1 MERKPNKMRAKL
13 AAGGLCVGS
22 AIHSWSPNVMEIGGY
37 AGLDFMRIDNEHAW
51 RQDSSAEHLM
61 RAAAIADIVPML
73 RVDRDNPF
81 LVRKALEIGAGAVL
95 VPNIYTPEEA
105 EAVVRA
111 AKFPPRGMRGYCG
124 DCFSAHWGTLAGNEW
139 VEWSDREPL
148 IGVMVEH
155 VRTMEAIDEIMSVE
169 GLDYVF
175 FGAADYSM
183 SIGLRGPQRYDK
195 RIMEALRATVK
206 AADKHGVWVG
216 APTEEDN
223 IGRLLDEGVVFFEIL
238 SDLLLLHELW
248 SRHAK
253 KVGEMT
259 RKASPGKK

>member
-1 MERKPNKMRAKL
+1 MIRKPNRMRAKL
-13 AAGGLCVGS
+13 VSGQLCVGS
-22 AIHSWSPNVMEIGGY
+22 AIHSWSPNVMEIAGY
-37 AGLDFMRIDNEHAW
+37 SGLDFMRIDNEHAW

-61 RAAAIADIVPML
+61 RAATVADIVPML

-111 AKFPPRGMRGYCG
+111 SKFPPRGMRGYCG
-124 DCFSAHWGTLAGNEW
+124 DCFSAEWGTRAGNEW

-155 VRTMEAIDEIMSVE
+155 VRTMEAIDEIMSID

-183 SIGLRGPQRYDK
+183 SIGLRGPQRYDR
-195 RIMEALRATVK
+195 RIMKALRTTV
-206 AADKHGVWVG
+206 AAAQKHGVWVG
-216 APTEEDN
+216 APTEEEN
-223 IGRLLDEGVVFFEIL
+223 IGKLLEEGVVFFEIL
-238 SDLLLLHELW
+238 SDLLLLNGLW
-248 SRHAK
+248 SRHAD
-253 KVGEMT
+253 KVAKLSAK
-259 RKASPGKK
+259 RK